1 MERMQLLRDS
11 QREEEGVT
19 QEEMATRFELEKT
32 ESLLVAPSGTRRG
45 GVPMGV
51 VAPLPGCGTAPSR
64 CSQLRLADGPDRA
77 LQSGVLC
84 FVEDPEFGYKDFTR
98 RGEQAPPTFRAQVG
112 PTHPN
117 RGAPHVG
124 LWAGIGPEPKQRRRE
139 MGVGDGMEG
148 VTVLP
153 RTLSL

>member
-1 MERMQLLRDS
+1 
-11 QREEEGVT
+11 
-19 QEEMATRFELEKT
+19 
-32 ESLLVAPSGTRRG
+32 
-45 GVPMGV
+45 MGV

-124 LWAGIGPEPKQRRRE
+124 LWAGIGPEPKQQRQE